1 MAVDV
6 RLQFDRLVGDADY
19 KRMMV
24 FEMCKKFFTHLSSQ
38 KIFVELLTEGAKNGA
53 HKVEGKHECN

>member
-19 KRMMV
+19 KRMMD
-24 FEMCKKFFTHLSSQ
+24 FEMYKKFVLTNIL
-38 KIFVELLTEGAKNGA
+38 VELLTEGAKNGA
-53 HKVEGKHECN
+53 HKVEGKHKCN